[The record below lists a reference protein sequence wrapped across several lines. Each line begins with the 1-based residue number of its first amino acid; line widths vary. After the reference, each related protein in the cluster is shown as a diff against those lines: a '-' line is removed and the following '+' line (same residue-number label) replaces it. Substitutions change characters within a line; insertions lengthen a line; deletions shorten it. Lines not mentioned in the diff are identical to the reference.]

1 MKRTILSFVALF
13 SCMMMQA
20 ADVVWCVVT
29 QSGQAVPVSAVSYIL
44 NLGADSE
51 TFNIVL
57 KDGTVIQ
64 GITKATFSRME
75 PTAISSV
82 GNSGSNAPETRIAG
96 DEITLIGCPVK
107 SHVEIY
113 AVSGKR
119 MKSVVTASSETSFSI
134 SDLPAGVYVLK
145 VGSVSVKFLKK

>member
-29 QSGQAVPVSAVSYIL
+29 QSGQAVPVSA
-44 NLGADSE
+44 DSE

-82 GNSGSNAPETRIAG
+82 GISGSNAPETRIAG

-113 AVSGKR
+113 VVSGKR

-145 VGSVSVKFLKK
+145 VDSVSVKFLKK